1 MFSIAVISGMVT
13 AIGGQEPG
21 IEGLTF
27 YNTLLSLT
35 EAGED
40 GKWVEQLPPMPT
52 KRAYT
57 AVVHTGKY
65 LIVAGGYQEG
75 YTHLNT
81 VEVLDIEKL
90 QWSTVSSLPVAISGG
105 YAVLHGD
112 DIYVQD
118 DDWSRFVA
126 KCSLTDL
133 LQSTPQLPSPW
144 QEFAKVPIAHCT
156 PTSMSG
162 RLLAVGGYSMTGPTN
177 KIHQYF
183 PQTNTWEV
191 ISQMPTARCHCL
203 VAVLPGSKLMVVGGG
218 VRTPYDYTD
227 LVEIGTLH

>member
-1 MFSIAVISGMVT
+1 MGSGWSNSHPCQPSDPTQLSCTLESISLWLGDIKK
-13 AIGGQEPG
+13 AI
-21 IEGLTF
+21 
-27 YNTLLSLT
+27 
-35 EAGED
+35 
-40 GKWVEQLPPMPT
+40 
-52 KRAYT
+52 
-57 AVVHTGKY
+57 
-65 LIVAGGYQEG
+65 
-75 YTHLNT
+75 
-81 VEVLDIEKL
+81 
-90 QWSTVSSLPVAISGG
+90 
-105 YAVLHGD
+105 

-162 RLLAVGGYSMTGPTN
+162 HLLAVGGYSMTGPTN

-183 PQTNTWEV
+183 PETNTWEV

-203 VAVLPGSKLMVVGGG
+203 VAMLPGSKLMVVGGG